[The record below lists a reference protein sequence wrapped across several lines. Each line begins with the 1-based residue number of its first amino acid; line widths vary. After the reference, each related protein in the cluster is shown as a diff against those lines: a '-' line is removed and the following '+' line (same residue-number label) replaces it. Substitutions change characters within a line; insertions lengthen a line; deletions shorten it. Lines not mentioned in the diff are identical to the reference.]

1 MEFLPQFAL
10 HRPDT
15 VADAVALKA
24 SDPDSRFLAGG
35 TDMIVNIRRGI
46 ETPTA
51 LIDLTAVEGFDRIE
65 TDESGARIGAG
76 VRLGDVAEHDDLAH
90 TYAAVAQAA
99 AQVAGPTHRKYGTV
113 GGNLCLDTRCVYYN
127 QSQWWRESNHFCLK
141 HLGNVCHVAPGGK
154 RCFAAFSGDVA
165 PAMLLFDAEVDIA
178 GPDGSRTV
186 VLADLYRD
194 DGMDHLTLGPGE
206 LVTSVYLTKAPGAV
220 QSGYEK
226 SRIRGSIDFPL
237 AGVAVRLALKGDR
250 ISDLSIALTGV
261 NPLPRRVTGTE
272 RLIGRTLDTEI
283 LDSIRDLVRTQA
295 KPMRTTTVKPWYRR
309 RVIGALARKL
319 TSRLAAQA
327 MA

>member
-1 MEFLPQFAL
+1 
-10 HRPDT
+10 
-15 VADAVALKA
+15 
-24 SDPDSRFLAGG
+24 
-35 TDMIVNIRRGI
+35 
-46 ETPTA
+46 
-51 LIDLTAVEGFDRIE
+51 
-65 TDESGARIGAG
+65 
-76 VRLGDVAEHDDLAH
+76 
-90 TYAAVAQAA
+90 
-99 AQVAGPTHRKYGTV
+99 
-113 GGNLCLDTRCVYYN
+113 
-127 QSQWWRESNHFCLK
+127 
-141 HLGNVCHVAPGGK
+141 
-154 RCFAAFSGDVA
+154 
-165 PAMLLFDAEVDIA
+165 MLLFDAEVDIA

-319 TSRLAAQA
+319 TSGSQHRRWHSGYRSGDDRQKRRCDIVTGLPGDHEPERREFGVARQAGWLSRRKVCACPFLRMIFRLLRPRSG
-327 MA
+327 